1 MDFAAAMNY
10 IEEKNKLGIVPG
22 LDGIY
27 ELLRRL
33 GNPQDKIQCLHIAG
47 TNGKGSIFSFVES
60 ILREGGYKVGR
71 YISPTIFSYLERF
84 QINGHVIPE
93 DDFSFLLEKIA
104 VCVLEME
111 AEGYT
116 SPTAFEIETALAFL
130 YFFENRVDY
139 ALIECGMGGEL
150 DATNVMAKPVA
161 SVMASVSMDHM
172 QFLGDTLESIAA
184 AKSGI
189 IKGGSMLIS
198 YPQQEKVTQILKSVC
213 EKRHA
218 DFDMVDEGDVSIVSR
233 GLDKTEFVYKDKT
246 YTIRLTGDYQVYNA
260 ATAILLIENINRKA
274 NSVIADDASVAA
286 GLSKT
291 CWPGRMSKIHD
302 KPMIYVDGAHNEKA
316 WQELKETVNMYF
328 TNKEIIYI
336 IGVLR
341 DKEYTKMI
349 DILAPTMK
357 HAVTVTPANSRGLEK
372 ELLSELIKEH
382 GVPSVTADGCG
393 EALKLAMSKA
403 SEDDVILVCG
413 SLSFIS
419 DYLSYF
425 D

>member
-111 AEGYT
+111 ADGYT

-233 GLDKTEFVYKDKT
+233 GLDKTEFVYKDKN

-274 NSVIADDASVAA
+274 NRVIADDASVAA